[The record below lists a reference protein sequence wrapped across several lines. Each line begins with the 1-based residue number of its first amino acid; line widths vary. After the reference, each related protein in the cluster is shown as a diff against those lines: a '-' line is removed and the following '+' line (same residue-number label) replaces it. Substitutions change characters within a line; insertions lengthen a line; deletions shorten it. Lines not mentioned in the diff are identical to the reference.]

1 MKKISSALLFL
12 ALFTTTSLT
21 AQSNDI
27 KANGKFSLALIAGI
41 ANNYF
46 TNEQPLRSN
55 SIGYAFNLRG
65 KYKLK
70 KKWGLQAEVIMASS
84 GGKLLT
90 FRDDTYLGF
99 DPTITFKN
107 SKLSDYHIHN
117 VELAI
122 APTYNVKLNEKLSL
136 DVYAGPSISILYN
149 EWESY
154 QKTGYLLVPSSSNPT
169 GIIGTI
175 TNRQF
180 VDYFEPYWF
189 NIVGGVNLTLSVS
202 KRGAFVMDY
211 RFSNGITPV
220 KFGQSYMVNNPIFR
234 GNIRTNN
241 FRLSLGYQ
249 YSFTKRNKKG

>member
-1 MKKISSALLFL
+1 MKKISLVLFVLTLFATVDLL
-12 ALFTTTSLT
+12 
-21 AQSNDI
+21 AQSNDN
-27 KANGKFSLALIAGI
+27 KAVSRLSLGFTAGI

-46 TNEQPLRSN
+46 TNEQPLRAN

-70 KKWGLQAEVIMASS
+70 KNWGIQAEVIMASS

-99 DPTITFKN
+99 EPTITFKN

-122 APTYNVKLNEKLSL
+122 APTYNFKLNDKLSL
-136 DVYAGPSISILYN
+136 DIYAGPSVSILYN

-154 QKTGYLLVPSSSNPT
+154 QKTGFLLVPSTANPS

-189 NIVGGVNLTLSVS
+189 NIVGGANVSLSVS
-202 KRGAFVMDY
+202 KRGAVVMDY
-211 RFSNGITPV
+211 RFANGITPV
-220 KFGQSYMVNNPIFR
+220 KFGQTYVTNNPLFR

-249 YSFTKRNKKG
+249 YTFNKRNKKG